1 MERVFHKN
9 VEKKDY
15 FWIPLKHFC
24 DVVIAS
30 SDPKLRKAIRQK
42 DLVISAKGRKYPL
55 YHRFVDHLHENP
67 DSIAFL
73 QQILSLIP
81 HQTSSEVGNNTTES
95 EDDVDDNELDNEHQ
109 NLQRDQM
116 MKSKL

>member
-1 MERVFHKN
+1 M
-9 VEKKDY
+9 
-15 FWIPLKHFC
+15 PLKQFC

-42 DLVISAKGRKYPL
+42 DLVISAKGRNYPL
-55 YHRFVDHLHENP
+55 YHRFIEHLHENP

-73 QQILSLIP
+73 QQIQSLIP
-81 HQTSSEVGNNTTES
+81 HQTTSAVENNTSQS
-95 EDDVDDNELDNEHQ
+95 EDDIDDNELDNEHQ
-109 NLQRDQM
+109 DLQREDM